1 VSLYEEQTVPQ
12 AQFVEARGLRH
23 HVLTWGGRDDITPH
37 TPPLVMIH
45 GYMDVGRSFQFV
57 VDAMHAL
64 GDRRCVVAPD
74 LRGFGLT
81 RTTQDAYWFQDYLGD
96 LDALL
101 DALFPD
107 IAVDLLGHSMGGNMV
122 MQYAGVRPTRIRRL
136 MNLEG
141 FGLPRTEPASAP
153 ERLGKWLDELKTPER
168 LLPYATFADVAA
180 RLRRNNPR
188 LPADKA
194 EYLARQWAEQ
204 RDGEVQ
210 LLADPAHK
218 RVNPVLYRV
227 DEMLACFARIC
238 APLLWV
244 EGTGKEHERWW
255 RGAYTKDEFYERL
268 AHVPQVTK
276 AQLEDA
282 GHMLHHD
289 QPEALA
295 ALLLTHLSADTCQS

>member
-1 VSLYEEQTVPQ
+1 MHSAIAAAWWPPTYAVSASRERRKTPTGFKTIW
-12 AQFVEARGLRH
+12 A
-23 HVLTWGGRDDITPH
+23 TWTPFW
-37 TPPLVMIH
+37 TPFSPTS
-45 GYMDVGRSFQFV
+45 RST
-57 VDAMHAL
+57 
-64 GDRRCVVAPD
+64 C
-74 LRGFGLT
+74 
-81 RTTQDAYWFQDYLGD
+81 
-96 LDALL
+96 
-101 DALFPD
+101 
-107 IAVDLLGHSMGGNMV
+107 S
-122 MQYAGVRPTRIRRL
+122 
-136 MNLEG
+136 
-141 FGLPRTEPASAP
+141 GLPRTEPASAP

-295 ALLLTHLSADTCQS
+295 ALLLTHLSADTRQS